1 MNVNY
6 AWAHALTDRYN
17 KNTDGAG
24 NFITLRNR
32 RLDYGPSTFDI
43 RHTLQAFGAYD
54 LPLGRGRKFAVDNAV
69 LDRVIG
75 GWTVGAIFRKVTNG
89 LSAPP
94 GGDID

>member
-32 RLDYGPSTFDI
+32 RLDYGPSTFDV
-43 RHTLQAFGAYD
+43 RSLRWTTLSS
-54 LPLGRGRKFAVDNAV
+54 
-69 LDRVIG
+69 
-75 GWTVGAIFRKVTNG
+75 TV
-89 LSAPP
+89 
-94 GGDID
+94 